1 MSPCRLCG
9 PLGDSQYANTGRDE
23 SLPASVRKLKPLWGS
38 SGSNAHDLL
47 LCPTCGAWFEFED
60 DTAFTG
66 SGNNDSQTLKRLK
79 PQAWVVLEKLLHGD
93 VSEPRALLTDARTH
107 LSSDLFFSV
116 IGKVP
121 PTAFE
126 VLLPLL
132 VERFFTTPVDSE
144 NHALYGTLN
153 RVITNATLRATY
165 LELARTH
172 GPLPPGRAKFLVEL
186 CEKELAKAR

>member
-1 MSPCRLCG
+1 MNACELCG

-23 SLPASVRKLKPLWGS
+23 SLPSTVGKLKSLWGS

-79 PQAWVVLEKLLHGD
+79 PEAWVVLEKLLHGD
-93 VSEPRALLTDARTH
+93 VSELRALLADARAH
-107 LSSDLFFSV
+107 LSSDLFFDV
-116 IGKVP
+116 IARVP

-126 VLLPLL
+126 VLLPSLAQ
-132 VERFFTTPVDSE
+132 RFFDMPHDPE
-144 NHALYGTLN
+144 NHALYGTLS
-153 RVITNATLRATY
+153 RVTRHAVMRSTY

-172 GPLPPGRAKFLVEL
+172 TAPLPPRAKYLVEL
-186 CEKELAKAR
+186 CEKELAKG